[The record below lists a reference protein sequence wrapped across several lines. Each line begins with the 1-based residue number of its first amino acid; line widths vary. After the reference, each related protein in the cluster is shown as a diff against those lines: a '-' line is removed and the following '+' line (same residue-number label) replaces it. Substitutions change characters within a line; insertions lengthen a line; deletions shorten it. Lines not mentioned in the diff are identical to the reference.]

1 MVTGEWSVK
10 CFDKKY
16 SLRNDHMNK
25 DLFCS
30 ARFQRVW
37 VKRTGTQLSSD
48 LRHSLSFIHGF
59 HPWTQG
65 NVMVKPS
72 ETRHPHGEEFALG
85 HERSAEGPLKKE
97 NALVVEEESRLS
109 QEEARILV

>member
-1 MVTGEWSVK
+1 
-10 CFDKKY
+10 
-16 SLRNDHMNK
+16 
-25 DLFCS
+25 
-30 ARFQRVW
+30 
-37 VKRTGTQLSSD
+37 
-48 LRHSLSFIHGF
+48 
-59 HPWTQG
+59 
-65 NVMVKPS
+65 MVKPS